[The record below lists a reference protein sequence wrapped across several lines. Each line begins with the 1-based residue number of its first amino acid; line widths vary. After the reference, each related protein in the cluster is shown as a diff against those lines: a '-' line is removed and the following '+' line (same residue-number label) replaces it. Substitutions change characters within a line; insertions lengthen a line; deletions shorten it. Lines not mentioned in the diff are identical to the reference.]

1 MSPAFQTGEIGLP
14 PPPPVHL
21 LPAPPAGRF
30 PAQAQGP
37 LGGALAPFKRPSTD
51 QSTWT
56 PKLLQIKV
64 SSLGSTPTP
73 VTPTPVV
80 AQPFLA
86 IYPHRRKS

>member
-1 MSPAFQTGEIGLP
+1 MSPAFQTGGTGLLP
-14 PPPPVHL
+14 PPTVHL
-21 LPAPPAGRF
+21 LLAPPAGRF

-37 LGGALAPFKRPSTD
+37 LGGALAPFKRPSTE

-56 PKLLQIKV
+56 PNLQMKV

-80 AQPFLA
+80 SQPFLA
-86 IYPHRRKS
+86 IYRHRRQS

>member
-56 PKLLQIKV
+56 PKLLPIRVLWDRLRPQ
-64 SSLGSTPTP
+64 
-73 VTPTPVV
+73 
-80 AQPFLA
+80 
-86 IYPHRRKS
+86 